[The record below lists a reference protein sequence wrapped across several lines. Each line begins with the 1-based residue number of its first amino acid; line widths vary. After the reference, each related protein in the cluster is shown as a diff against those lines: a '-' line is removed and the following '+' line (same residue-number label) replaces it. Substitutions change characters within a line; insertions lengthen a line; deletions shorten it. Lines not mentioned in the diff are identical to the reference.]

1 MAIVAV
7 LVVVAASLLIT
18 RVGAVALM
26 LTGMSRESSRFQAR
40 SAFFGVGFTTTE
52 AESVVSHPVR
62 RRIIAWLILLGNA
75 GVVSVLGTLLISFR
89 ANTDDTL
96 VRVVVL
102 LAGLLLLA
110 LLGAS
115 RPVDRMLTRLIRRA
129 LGRFSD
135 LDVRDYSAVL
145 ELEGGYTVAELLV
158 EDSDWV
164 AGRPLSSVTLR
175 DEGVVVLGIHRAGHG
190 AYIGAP
196 DGDTLIRAGDVL
208 TVYGR
213 EDRVCELDRR
223 ARGAEGDAAHAAAV
237 HEQEELEAQEE
248 ALDPAG
254 VSAPGASGT

>member
-1 MAIVAV
+1 MAIVTVLAV
-7 LVVVAASLLIT
+7 VIASLLIT

-40 SAFFGVGFTTTE
+40 SAFFGVGFTTAE
-52 AESVVSHPVR
+52 AEAVVSHPVR

-75 GVVSVLGTLLISFR
+75 GVISVLGTLVISFSGQDENRLLR
-89 ANTDDTL
+89 AA
-96 VRVVVL
+96 VL
-102 LAGLLLLA
+102 AAGLVLLA

-129 LGRFSD
+129 LGRWTD

-158 EDSDWV
+158 EESDWI
-164 AGRPLSSVTLR
+164 AGRRLAEVTLR
-175 DEGVVVLGIHRAGHG
+175 DEGVVVLGVHRGGG

-196 DGDTLIRAGDVL
+196 DGDTIVRAGDVL

-213 EDRVCELDRR
+213 EERVRELDRR
-223 ARGAEGDAAHAAAV
+223 AHGDEGDAAHAAAV
-237 HEQEELEAQEE
+237 HEQEELEAEEE
-248 ALDPAG
+248 ARDPAA
-254 VSAPGASGT
+254 VSRGASGT